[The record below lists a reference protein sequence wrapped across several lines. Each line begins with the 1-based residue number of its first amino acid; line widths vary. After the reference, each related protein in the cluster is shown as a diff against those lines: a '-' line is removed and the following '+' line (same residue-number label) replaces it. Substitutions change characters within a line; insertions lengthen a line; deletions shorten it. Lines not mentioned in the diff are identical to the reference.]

1 MKVLNRN
8 GNSFH
13 VAYYRKMGNIYKF
26 LKNVFKF
33 EYVYENIRIFQA
45 YAEACMYAKVTTFN
59 NRNLIS

>member
-1 MKVLNRN
+1 
-8 GNSFH
+8 
-13 VAYYRKMGNIYKF
+13 MGNIYKF